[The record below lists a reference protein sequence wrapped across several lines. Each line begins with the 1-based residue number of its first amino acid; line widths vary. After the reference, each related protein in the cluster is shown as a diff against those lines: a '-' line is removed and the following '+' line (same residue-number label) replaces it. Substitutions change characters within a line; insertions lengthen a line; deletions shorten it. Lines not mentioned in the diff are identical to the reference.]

1 MKKYWYLFLVPVFIG
16 LTACHDDNEE
26 PEQRE
31 QRESYL
37 SCPDNH
43 HPHLINLGLPSG
55 TLWACCNVGATAP
68 EGSGGYYA
76 WGETE
81 EKSEGYDWKNYIY
94 SNGSQNSYIDIGLTI
109 CGTEYDVAHVKWGGY
124 WQMPSFEQIQ
134 ELATKCYYE
143 WTEVNGTKGIKFI
156 GVNGGSIFMPAAWRK
171 IKDNSIIEEMGCY
184 WSGSRDF
191 PVQPTVQDDAYNYFY
206 VSNAHVLLFSKNRCG
221 LNNQNRAFGLT
232 VRPVAK

>member
-1 MKKYWYLFLVPVFIG
+1 MKKYWYLFFVPVFMG

-31 QRESYL
+31 KRESYL

-55 TLWACCNVGATAP
+55 TLWACCNVGATTP

-94 SNGSQNSYIDIGLTI
+94 SY
-109 CGTEYDVAHVKWGGY
+109 
-124 WQMPSFEQIQ
+124 QILQ
-134 ELATKCYYE
+134 E
-143 WTEVNGTKGIKFI
+143 
-156 GVNGGSIFMPAAWRK
+156 
-171 IKDNSIIEEMGCY
+171 
-184 WSGSRDF
+184 
-191 PVQPTVQDDAYNYFY
+191 
-206 VSNAHVLLFSKNRCG
+206 
-221 LNNQNRAFGLT
+221 
-232 VRPVAK
+232 

>member
-1 MKKYWYLFLVPVFIG
+1 MNMKNYWYLFFVPVFMG

-26 PEQRE
+26 PE

-55 TLWACCNVGATAP
+55 TLWACCNVGATTP

-94 SNGSQNSYIDIGLTI
+94 SY
-109 CGTEYDVAHVKWGGY
+109 
-124 WQMPSFEQIQ
+124 QILQ
-134 ELATKCYYE
+134 E
-143 WTEVNGTKGIKFI
+143 
-156 GVNGGSIFMPAAWRK
+156 
-171 IKDNSIIEEMGCY
+171 
-184 WSGSRDF
+184 
-191 PVQPTVQDDAYNYFY
+191 
-206 VSNAHVLLFSKNRCG
+206 
-221 LNNQNRAFGLT
+221 
-232 VRPVAK
+232 